1 MTAQDNQA
9 NEHDNKQDQVD
20 KDRGEEAEYAL
31 LGSGRR
37 TAV

>member
-9 NEHDNKQDQVD
+9 NEHDYKQGQVG

-31 LGSGRR
+31 LGSDRQ
-37 TAV
+37 TTV